1 MAHGAKVLCRNGFTN
16 GRSRMSQKNA
26 EGFLR
31 WWRRLL
37 VKRQVAGALSSE
49 PVAAAMAMIRYHH

>member
-1 MAHGAKVLCRNGFTN
+1 
-16 GRSRMSQKNA
+16 MSQKNA